1 MVSITEH
8 LPECFETWHIP
19 RKCNICD
26 ALRACEQRVAGE
38 LLIANTPPVTDQQW
52 IDDARQGGYEDALS
66 EVDKLAC
73 GVSFY
78 NLLDERFFF
87 ESLHAMKTG
96 KL

>member
-26 ALRACEQRVAGE
+26 ALRACEQRVTGE

-52 IDDARQGGYEDALS
+52 IDDARQGGYEDALADAIAWMES
-66 EVDKLAC
+66 AAKRV
-73 GVSFY
+73 GWVS
-78 NLLDERFFF
+78 DE
-87 ESLHAMKTG
+87 
-96 KL
+96 